1 MVYKCGNFNTCNQRK
16 LDNGMYTS
24 VKILQILQETVI
36 CAENV
41 RALTPPPSFPPP
53 PHPPHGNFE
62 QNPQIPAKVLI
73 P

>member
-1 MVYKCGNFNTCNQRK
+1 MWNFNTYNQRK
-16 LDNGMYTS
+16 LDNEMYTS

-41 RALTPPPSFPPP
+41 RALTSPPP
-53 PHPPHGNFE
+53 PPLLPPPPHGNFE

>member
-1 MVYKCGNFNTCNQRK
+1 MVYKCGNFNTVCNQRK
-16 LDNGMYTS
+16 LDNEMYTS
-24 VKILQILQETVI
+24 VKILQILQETLI

-41 RALTPPPSFPPP
+41 RSLTPPPPL
-53 PHPPHGNFE
+53 PHPRMGMNFE